1 MNPIIGASI
10 ISAGADMLSGI
21 LGSSAQES
29 ANATNI
35 QLARENREWQESMW
49 QKQNE
54 YNTPAAQ
61 IQRMRE
67 AGLNPALMYSQGNVG
82 NAGSVGSV
90 PTPQVQPV
98 TGLAQGI
105 GAAGDTIAN
114 AVMQYEQVKQM
125 RANTR
130 LLESKAAQTE
140 ANTFEPQT
148 YRQLMQAKVSSLT
161 HQGSYYESK
170 AIGQDTYNRHASA
183 LLGNQ
188 VRHGELS
195 NTELNLRMYME
206 VAKFQ
211 LDVANYQ
218 LRKRMTDAQANYY
231 YKLSSLAEQ
240 KYNFLDNL
248 NPEQIRNV
256 QAAIANYSARTNLT
270 NKEVENFDIKLGLQ
284 IVDRILKG
292 LDIVTPDMMPIMP

>member
-1 MNPIIGASI
+1 MDPVIGAAL
-10 ISAGADMLSGI
+10 ISGGSNLLSGVFQ
-21 LGSSAQES
+21 SAAQSS

-82 NAGSVGSV
+82 NAGSVGSAPV
-90 PTPQVQPV
+90 AQVQPV
-98 TGLAQGI
+98 TGFAQGI

-148 YRQLMQAKVSSLT
+148 YRQLINAKLSALT

-195 NTELNLRMYME
+195 NSELNLRMYME

-218 LRKRMTDAQANYY
+218 LRKKMTDAQAGYY

-248 NPEQIRNV
+248 NPEQIKSV
-256 QAAIANYSARTNLT
+256 QAAIANYAARTNLT
-270 NKEVENFDIKLGLQ
+270 NKELDNFDVKLGLQ
-284 IVDRILKG
+284 IVDRILRG
-292 LDIVTPDMMPIMP
+292 VDILTPDMMPVMP